1 MSLNQNHQE
10 SFLLPSVRLQPP
22 GRDANNALSRGADAV
37 AGRGRGMVDTT
48 LGEFLFFD
56 WMPPRRTV
64 CILLLY
70 VQFSDHLL
78 TVPRVR
84 SQSSF

>member
-10 SFLLPSVRLQPP
+10 GFLLQSVRPQPP

-37 AGRGRGMVDTT
+37 AWRGRGMVDTT
-48 LGEFLFFD
+48 LREFLFFD
-56 WMPPRRTV
+56 WMPPRWTV
-64 CILLLY
+64 GILLLY

-84 SQSSF
+84 NQSSF

>member
-1 MSLNQNHQE
+1 MSLNQNHWE
-10 SFLLPSVRLQPP
+10 SFVLQGVRLQLP

-37 AGRGRGMVDTT
+37 AWRRRGMVDTI

-56 WMPPRRTV
+56 WMPPRWTV

-70 VQFSDHLL
+70 VQFSDYLL
-78 TVPRVR
+78 TVPRAR
-84 SQSSF
+84 NQSSF